1 MPEVQ
6 LPEHLL
12 SNIERENPW
21 DLGVVEASRN
31 LSIYPEREE
40 IEELVFDELLFPH

>member
-12 SNIERENPW
+12 SNIEREAPW
-21 DLGVVEASRN
+21 DLGIIEASRN
-31 LSIYPEREE
+31 ERIYPQREE
-40 IEELVFDELLFPH
+40 LEDMIFDELLFSN